1 MKYLY
6 NFVILLIIFGYYLFI
21 NWLFIFFK
29 LIWDFRM
36 PNKAEFTDYN
46 KYELDGK
53 TYKTIVHAF
62 IFFKTHTNKNENL

>member
-6 NFVILLIIFGYYLFI
+6 KFGILLIIVGYYLFI

-36 PNKAEFTDYN
+36 PNRAEFADYN

-62 IFFKTHTNKNENL
+62 ILSKSYTSENENL